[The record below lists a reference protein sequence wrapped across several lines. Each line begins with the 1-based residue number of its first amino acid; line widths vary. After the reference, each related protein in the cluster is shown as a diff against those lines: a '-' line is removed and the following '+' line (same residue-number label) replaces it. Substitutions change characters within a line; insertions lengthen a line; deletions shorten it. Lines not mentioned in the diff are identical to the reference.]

1 LGPPAS
7 HFATGKRFQLR
18 PLPLALDE
26 RSIDAVFGHEGFEAL
41 TNEGRHRDGFDQITS
56 SFRCCLAFRG
66 IGGDSEQ
73 AQGRI
78 ASGRP
83 QDDP

>member
-7 HFATGKRFQLR
+7 RFATGKRFQLR
-18 PLPLALDE
+18 PLPLALNE
-26 RSIDAVFGHEGFEAL
+26 RSIDAMLGHEGFEAL
-41 TNEGRHRDGFDQITS
+41 TNEGRHRDGFNQITS

-66 IGGDSEQ
+66 IGGDGKQ
-73 AQGRI
+73 AEGRI
-78 ASGRP
+78 PPGRS